1 MSYQIKT
8 LIMKNG
14 GINLSYVDDVIESI
28 IEKNPSEPE
37 FHQAAREVLESL
49 RVVIEENED
58 EFKKNALLERLT
70 NPERQF
76 KFRVPW
82 VDDNGQ
88 VQVNTGYRVQFNSA
102 IGPYK
107 GGLRFHPSV
116 NLGIIKFLGFE
127 QIFKNSLTGLPIG
140 GGKGGSDFDPKGKSD
155 REIMAFCQSF
165 MTELCKYIGADTDVP
180 AGDIGVGGR
189 EIGFL
194 FGQYKRIK
202 GLYEG
207 VLTGKGLTFGGSLTR
222 TEATGYGLLYFTNA
236 MLKANDIDI
245 KDKTIAVSGAG
256 NVAIYAIEK
265 AQQLGGKPVT
275 CSDSTGWIYD
285 PEGIDVELLK
295 EIKEVRRER
304 LTAYAEARESAE
316 YHEGKGVWTIKCDI
330 ALPCATQ
337 NELLL
342 DDAKTLVENGV
353 LAVAEGANM
362 PTSIEATEYLQEN
375 NVLFAPGKA
384 SNAGGVATSALEMS
398 QNSQRLAWTF
408 EEVDTKLQS
417 IMENI
422 FENAAEAA
430 EEYDLGKNYVAGANI
445 AGFKKVVEAMN
456 AQGIV

>member
-1 MSYQIKT
+1 
-8 LIMKNG
+8 MKNG
-14 GINLSYVDDVIESI
+14 GITLSYVDDVIENI

-49 RVVIEENED
+49 RVVIEENE
-58 EFKKNALLERLT
+58 EEYKKNALLERLT

-194 FGQYKRIK
+194 FGQYKRIR

-207 VLTGKGLTFGGSLTR
+207 VLTGKGLTFGGSLAR

-236 MLKANDIDI
+236 MLKANNIDI

-304 LTAYAEARESAE
+304 LTAYAEARESAQ

-408 EEVDTKLQS
+408 EEVDAKLQS

>member
-1 MSYQIKT
+1 MSYT
-8 LIMKNG
+8 
-14 GINLSYVDDVIESI
+14 DEI
-28 IEKNPSEPE
+28 IEMVARENSNEPE
-37 FHQAAREVLESL
+37 FQQAVKEVLESL
-49 RVVIEENED
+49 RVVIDENEETFRKD
-58 EFKKNALLERLT
+58 ALLERLV
-70 NPERQF
+70 NPERQI

-82 VDDNGQ
+82 IDDEGN

-116 NLGIIKFLGFE
+116 NIGIIKFLGFE

-140 GGKGGSDFDPKGKSD
+140 GGKGGSNFDPKGKSD

-165 MTELCKYIGADTDVP
+165 MTELCKHIGADTDVP

-189 EIGFL
+189 EIGYL

-222 TEATGYGLLYFTNA
+222 TEATGYGLLYLTNA

-295 EIKEVRRER
+295 EVKEVKRER

-337 NELLL
+337 NELQIE
-342 DDAKTLVENGV
+342 DAKTLVENGV

-362 PTSIEATEYLQEN
+362 PTTIEATEYLQEN
-375 NVLFAPGKA
+375 DVLFAPGKA
-384 SNAGGVATSALEMS
+384 SNAGGVATSALEMT
-398 QNSQRLAWTF
+398 QNSQRLAWSF
-408 EEVDTKLQS
+408 EEVDSKLQS
-417 IMENI
+417 IMETI
-422 FENAAEAA
+422 FENIADAAAE
-430 EEYDLGKNYVAGANI
+430 YDMDKNYVAGANI
-445 AGFKKVVEAMN
+445 AGFKKVVDAMN

>member
-1 MSYQIKT
+1 M
-8 LIMKNG
+8 
-14 GINLSYVDDVIESI
+14 SYVDEVIETI
-28 IEKNPSEPE
+28 IEQNPSEPE
-37 FHQAAREVLESL
+37 FHQAVREVMESL
-49 RVVIEENED
+49 RVVIEENE
-58 EFKKNALLERLT
+58 EEYRKNALLERLV
-70 NPERQF
+70 NPERQI

-82 VDDNGQ
+82 IDDNGQ

-207 VLTGKGLTFGGSLTR
+207 VLTGKGLTFGGSLAR

-245 KDKTIAVSGAG
+245 AGKTIAVSGAG
-256 NVAIYAIEK
+256 NVAIYAIQK

-295 EIKEVRRER
+295 EVKEVRRER
-304 LTAYAEARESAE
+304 LTAYAEARPSAE
-316 YHEGKGVWTIKCDI
+316 YHEGKGVWTVKCDI

-337 NELLL
+337 NELQLE
-342 DDAKTLVENGV
+342 DAKTLVANGV

-362 PTSIEATEYLQEN
+362 PTTIEATEYLQEN
-375 NVLFAPGKA
+375 DVLFAPGKA

-408 EEVDTKLQS
+408 DEVDAKLQQ

-422 FENAAEAA
+422 FADAADAA
-430 EEYDLGKNYVAGANI
+430 DEYGLGKNYVAGANI
-445 AGFKKVVEAMN
+445 AGFKKVVDAMN

>member
-1 MSYQIKT
+1 
-8 LIMKNG
+8 
-14 GINLSYVDDVIESI
+14 LSYVDDVIGTI
-28 IEKNPSEPE
+28 IEQNPSEPE
-37 FHQAAREVLESL
+37 FHQAVREVLESL
-49 RVVIEENED
+49 RVVIEENE
-58 EFKKNALLERLT
+58 EEYRKNALLERLT
-70 NPERQF
+70 NPERQI

-82 VDDNGQ
+82 IDDNGQ

-116 NLGIIKFLGFE
+116 NVGIIKFLGFE

-194 FGQYKRIK
+194 FGQYKRIR

-207 VLTGKGLTFGGSLTR
+207 VLTGKGLSFGGSLAR
-222 TEATGYGLLYFTNA
+222 TEATGYGLLYFVNA

-245 KDKTIAVSGAG
+245 AGKTIVVSGAG

-295 EIKEVRRER
+295 EVKEVRRER

-316 YHEGKGVWTIKCDI
+316 YHEGKGVWTVKCDI

-337 NELLL
+337 NELQIE
-342 DDAKTLVENGV
+342 DAKTLVENGV
-353 LAVAEGANM
+353 IAVAEGANM
-362 PTSIEATEYLQEN
+362 PTTIEATEYLQAN
-375 NVLFAPGKA
+375 DVLFSPGKA

-398 QNSQRLAWTF
+398 QNSQRLSWTF
-408 EEVDTKLQS
+408 EEVDSMLQR
-417 IMENI
+417 IMEDI
-422 FENAAEAA
+422 FANAAEAA
-430 EEYDLGKNYVAGANI
+430 EEYGLGKNYVAGANI
-445 AGFKKVVEAMN
+445 AGFKKVVDAMN

>member
-1 MSYQIKT
+1 MEECF
-8 LIMKNG
+8 
-14 GINLSYVDDVIESI
+14 LSYVDDVIETI
-28 IEKNPSEPE
+28 IEQNPSEPE
-37 FHQAAREVLESL
+37 FHQAIREVLESL

-58 EFKKNALLERLT
+58 EYRKNALLERLT
-70 NPERQF
+70 NPERQL

-82 VDDNGQ
+82 IDDNGQ

-194 FGQYKRIK
+194 FGQYKRIR

-207 VLTGKGLTFGGSLTR
+207 VLTGKGLSFGGSLVR

-245 KDKTIAVSGAG
+245 AGKTIAVSGAG

-295 EIKEVRRER
+295 EVKEVRRER
-304 LTAYAEARESAE
+304 LTAYAEARPSAE

-337 NELLL
+337 NELQLE
-342 DDAKTLVENGV
+342 DAKTLVENGV
-353 LAVAEGANM
+353 IAVAEGANM
-362 PTSIEATEYLQEN
+362 PTTIEATEYLQEN
-375 NVLFAPGKA
+375 DVLFSPGKA

-398 QNSQRLAWTF
+398 QNSQRLSWTF
-408 EEVDTKLQS
+408 EEVDGRLQT

-422 FENAAEAA
+422 FANVDAAAK
-430 EEYDLGKNYVAGANI
+430 EYGYDKNYVVGANI
-445 AGFKKVVEAMN
+445 AGFQKVVEAMN